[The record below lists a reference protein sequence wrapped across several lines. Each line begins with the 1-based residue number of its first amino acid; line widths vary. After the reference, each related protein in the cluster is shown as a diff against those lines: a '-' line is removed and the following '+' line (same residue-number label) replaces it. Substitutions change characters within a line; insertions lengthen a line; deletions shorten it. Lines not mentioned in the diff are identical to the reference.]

1 MIFEQPDLSDLRV
14 SFWSVLVPVVLG
26 LGGFGGLVVILVG
39 RSMLLRQVSGVDE
52 MIGLIGQATTPI
64 DLDGKVFVRGE
75 FWNAVADQAIG
86 KDEPV
91 EVLGVEGLRLRVR
104 AAMST
109 R

>member
-1 MIFEQPDLSDLRV
+1 MTS
-14 SFWSVLVPVVLG
+14 
-26 LGGFGGLVVILVG
+26 VG
-39 RSMLLRQVSGVDE
+39 RTLWMGQTAGVDE